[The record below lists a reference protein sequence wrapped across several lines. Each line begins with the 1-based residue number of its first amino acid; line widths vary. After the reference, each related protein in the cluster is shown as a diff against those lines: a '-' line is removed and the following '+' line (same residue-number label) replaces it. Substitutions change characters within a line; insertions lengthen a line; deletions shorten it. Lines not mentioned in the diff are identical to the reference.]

1 MIVWFENKR
10 LRFCF
15 KLRRAKQSWN
25 RRLPLSAT
33 DLRLNYCGF
42 KPIHCYTIKITS
54 QQISDRRF
62 PTNSFKKRKS
72 KRSKSERVIESSDGS
87 GSKIWFFVARVRS
100 GHSSMV
106 WVWVWKISPKNVKFF
121 YFFSLWA
128 KKISSSRVKKYPGQ
142 RRVGLLFTAGQK

>member
-1 MIVWFENKR
+1 
-10 LRFCF
+10 
-15 KLRRAKQSWN
+15 
-25 RRLPLSAT
+25 LPLSAT

-87 GSKIWFFVARVRS
+87 GSKIFDPGQVDFLWLGLGRVIHLWFEF
-100 GHSSMV
+100 GFG
-106 WVWVWKISPKNVKFF
+106 KFLLKMSNF
-121 YFFSLWA
+121 SIFFPFGQKKSLPVGS
-128 KKISSSRVKKYPGQ
+128 KSTRIKGGLGSYLLRVKSKLG
-142 RRVGLLFTAGQK
+142 